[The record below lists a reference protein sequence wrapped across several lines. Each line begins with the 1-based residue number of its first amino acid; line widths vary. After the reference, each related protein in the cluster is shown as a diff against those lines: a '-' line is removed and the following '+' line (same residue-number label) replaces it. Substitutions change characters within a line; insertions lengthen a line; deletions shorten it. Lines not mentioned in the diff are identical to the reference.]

1 MDKKSVA
8 AVLEQ
13 IAAFLE
19 LKNENPFRVRAFRT
33 AARAVG
39 GFPGDLREGLEDG
52 ALGATK
58 GVGPATLQIVSEI
71 VTTGRASLLEEL
83 REQIPPGLVEM
94 LSISGLGVAKIRQI
108 HEVLD
113 IDSLPELE
121 AAAHDG
127 RLARLPRFGQKT
139 SENIL
144 KGIAFLRQ
152 ASGFRLSH
160 HAADEAEGL
169 RSALERLPGVTT
181 AVIAGEVRRRSEV
194 VKDIVIVLVAD
205 TAPAEVFR
213 RLSSLPGVHEFAG
226 QDERRVT
233 LRFAGGSSA
242 QIVVSPAVNAGAVL
256 VQATG
261 SEAHLRQL
269 AGQAAASGFAFNGA
283 ALWRGSEFVATPD
296 EASLYARLGL
306 SYIPP
311 ELREGMGEIEA
322 ASRQALPRL
331 LERGD
336 LRGFLHCHT
345 TYSDGSNSVMDLAQ
359 ACLAAGYE
367 YVGITDHSQAAAYAG
382 GLTPVDLAR
391 QADEIDE
398 ANTRLEGI
406 RILKGV
412 EADILQDGRIDFE
425 EAVLARLDFVIASIH
440 SRFNMSEREMTA
452 RMLTAMDNPHL
463 TIIGHPTGRLL
474 LSRDPYGLDLDA
486 VTEKAAATGVALEVN
501 ADPASARSRLA
512 RPAARPRPGRRD
524 LDRGRRAQRGRDR
537 QRRVRRGYRQEGVA
551 RRRRRHQCPAARR
564 IPREGR
570 GETEGLSAGVQGRP
584 SPASET
590 DLPAPRAGLPRCH
603 LRARPSQRLRA
614 PLRHHP
620 LGTVHRCPR
629 QSRHSP
635 AVRPVPDAPGARGGF
650 TRRGARRSSGR
661 PGSSG
666 TRRRA

>member
-269 AGQAAASGFAFNGA
+269 AEQAAASGFAFNGA

-296 EASLYARLGL
+296 EDTLYARLGL

-311 ELREGMGEIEA
+311 ELREGQGEIEA
-322 ASRQALPRL
+322 ASAPRAARDCWSAGTCGVSCTATPRIRTDRTRSWSWPRRAWPPGTSMSGSPITARPRPTRVASAPSISRRQ
-331 LERGD
+331 
-336 LRGFLHCHT
+336 
-345 TYSDGSNSVMDLAQ
+345 S
-359 ACLAAGYE
+359 
-367 YVGITDHSQAAAYAG
+367 
-382 GLTPVDLAR
+382 
-391 QADEIDE
+391 DEIDAVNSE
-398 ANTRLEGI
+398 LKGI
-406 RILKGV
+406 RVLKGV
-412 EADILQDGRIDFE
+412 EADILQDGRIDFDE
-425 EAVLARLDFVIASIH
+425 SVLARLDFVIASIH

-452 RMLTAMDNPHL
+452 RMLAAMDNPHL

-486 VTEKAAATGVALEVN
+486 VIDKAAATGVALEVN
-501 ADPASARSRLA
+501 ADPHRL
-512 RPAARPRPGRRD
+512 D
-524 LDRGRRAQRGRDR
+524 LDWRVL
-537 QRRVRRGYRQEGVA
+537 RRVRDHGVGVSIGADAHSAAGWPISITASASPGRDGSAPATSSMRSRWTGSCAGA
-551 RRRRRHQCPAARR
+551 RRRR
-564 IPREGR
+564 
-570 GETEGLSAGVQGRP
+570 
-584 SPASET
+584 
-590 DLPAPRAGLPRCH
+590 
-603 LRARPSQRLRA
+603 
-614 PLRHHP
+614 
-620 LGTVHRCPR
+620 
-629 QSRHSP
+629 
-635 AVRPVPDAPGARGGF
+635 
-650 TRRGARRSSGR
+650 SG
-661 PGSSG
+661 
-666 TRRRA
+666 